1 MINISS
7 IAIFFVTTALI
18 NFVMFLLIY
27 HETYYSSEFQIRSFV
42 FRTVTVSLQRHQ
54 SPLRTMKMS
63 VTTNEYNANTIDI
76 FGWGFA
82 SLDRFLAVNAPE
94 N

>member
-1 MINISS
+1 
-7 IAIFFVTTALI
+7 
-18 NFVMFLLIY
+18 
-27 HETYYSSEFQIRSFV
+27 
-42 FRTVTVSLQRHQ
+42 
-54 SPLRTMKMS
+54 MKMS